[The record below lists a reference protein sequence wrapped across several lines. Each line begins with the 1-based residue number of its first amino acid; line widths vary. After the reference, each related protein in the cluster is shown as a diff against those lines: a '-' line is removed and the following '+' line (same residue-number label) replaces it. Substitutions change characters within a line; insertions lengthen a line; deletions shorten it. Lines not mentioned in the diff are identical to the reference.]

1 MHAKNTVVTEY
12 SLYGADGIENK
23 HRLDGADGGDG
34 RECTK
39 NAVEKRI
46 REIESETPA
55 LFTESR
61 FKHESRSHGS
71 NMSVVKHE
79 SRIGNDCH

>member
-1 MHAKNTVVTEY
+1 MAHVVENVRKRQRMHTKDTAV
-12 SLYGADGIENK
+12 LK
-23 HRLDGADGGDG
+23 HRLDGADG

-55 LFTESR
+55 L
-61 FKHESRSHGS
+61 
-71 NMSVVKHE
+71 SVHH
-79 SRIGNDCH
+79 SSDGQIGNDCH

>member
-1 MHAKNTVVTEY
+1 MHAKNTVVK
-12 SLYGADGIENK
+12 LYGADGIENK

-39 NAVEKRI
+39 NAGEKGS

-55 LFTESR
+55 RRQSIPQPFQIWKKVKE
-61 FKHESRSHGS
+61 RSAG
-71 NMSVVKHE
+71 VKKVK
-79 SRIGNDCH
+79 

>member
-1 MHAKNTVVTEY
+1 MHAKNTVVKEY

-23 HRLDGADGGDG
+23 HRLDGGDG

-39 NAVEKRI
+39 NAGEKGS

-55 LFTESR
+55 RRQSIPQPFQIWKKVE
-61 FKHESRSHGS
+61 ERSAG
-71 NMSVVKHE
+71 VKKVK
-79 SRIGNDCH
+79 

>member
-1 MHAKNTVVTEY
+1 MAHVVENVRKRQRMHTKDTAV
-12 SLYGADGIENK
+12 LK
-23 HRLDGADGGDG
+23 HRLDGADG

-55 LFTESR
+55 RRQSIPQPFQIWKKVKE
-61 FKHESRSHGS
+61 RSAG
-71 NMSVVKHE
+71 VKKVK
-79 SRIGNDCH
+79 